1 MTITE
6 ESQYA
11 GLKQKEKRLREVLLK
26 RQSDFAV
33 IQRLIDLLEA
43 EIAGCIVEMKVLEI
57 GAKQHAG

>member
-1 MTITE
+1 MSTIE
-6 ESQYA
+6 EAQYA

-26 RQSDFAV
+26 RQSDFSV
-33 IQRLIDLLEA
+33 IKRLIDLLEA

>member
-1 MTITE
+1 MNPIE
-6 ESQYA
+6 EAKYA
-11 GLKQKEKRLREVLLK
+11 GLKQKEKCLREVLLK

-33 IQRLIDLLEA
+33 MQRLIGLLEA